1 MNTRAIKQWIARTLL
16 FLPSESAG
24 QMLRRYRKE
33 LASINELKGTDYGLF
48 LMDWSKMLSDENN
61 MESDMPYF
69 TERTGDGSDATA
81 ICLYKRGSD
90 QYVILNKCLYDT
102 KKDADGYRK
111 EYWGN
116 KTDDSII
123 WIVLDD
129 AIERYIDRYNKHLIN
144 NKRLVRNKLKP
155 VTMYV
160 ASKERGL
167 SVWIARDKDGEISIY
182 KSKPWKRENEPYHN
196 GEFDSDDYYI
206 NIDKELYPE
215 ITWENSPKEFE
226 LKAVEE

>member
-1 MNTRAIKQWIARTLL
+1 MNIRAIKQWIARTLL

-24 QMLRRYRKE
+24 QMLKRFRKE
-33 LASINELKGTDYGLF
+33 LADINELKGTDYGLF

-61 MESDMPYF
+61 MESDMSYF
-69 TERTGDGSDATA
+69 RDMVGYGTDATA

-90 QYVILNKCLYDT
+90 QYVILGRCLYDT

-123 WIVLDD
+123 WISLDD
-129 AIERYIDRYNKHLIN
+129 AIERYNREQIRS
-144 NKRLVRNKLKP
+144 
-155 VTMYV
+155 V

-182 KSKPWKRENEPYHN
+182 KNKPWKRENEPYHN

-226 LKAVEE
+226 LKAVEK

>member
-24 QMLRRYRKE
+24 QMLKRYRKE
-33 LASINELKGTDYGLF
+33 LTSINELKGTDYGLF
-48 LMDWSKMLSDENN
+48 LMDWSKMLSDKNN
-61 MESDMPYF
+61 MESDMSYF
-69 TERTGDGSDATA
+69 RDMVGDGTDATA

-90 QYVILNKCLYDT
+90 QYVILGRCLYDT

-123 WIVLDD
+123 WISLDD
-129 AIERYIDRYNKHLIN
+129 AIERYNREQIRSVVEN
-144 NKRLVRNKLKP
+144 
-155 VTMYV
+155 
-160 ASKERGL
+160 KERGL
-167 SVWIARDKDGEISIY
+167 SVWIARDKDGELCLY
-182 KSKPWKRENEPYHN
+182 KSKPWRN
-196 GEFDSDDYYI
+196 GLCFDFDDMFMAM
-206 NIDKELYPE
+206 DKDMYPE

-226 LKAVEE
+226 LKAVEK

>member
-33 LASINELKGTDYGLF
+33 LAGINELKGTDYGLF
-48 LMDWSKMLSDENN
+48 LMDWSKMLTDENN
-61 MESDMPYF
+61 MESSYYSRCMVGYG
-69 TERTGDGSDATA
+69 TDATA

-90 QYVILNKCLYDT
+90 QYVILSRCLYDT

-116 KTDDSII
+116 KTDDYDI
-123 WIVLDD
+123 WFVLGE
-129 AIERYIDRYNKHLIN
+129 AIQRYNDSI
-144 NKRLVRNKLKP
+144 VRNILKSGEE
-155 VTMYV
+155 YV

-167 SVWIARDKDGEISIY
+167 SVWIARRKSGNLYLFFEKPYITDNSQRWHIVKDYNHTTLVDTGI
-182 KSKPWKRENEPYHN
+182 K
-196 GEFDSDDYYI
+196 
-206 NIDKELYPE
+206 IDKTKYPE

-226 LKAVEE
+226 LKAVEK

>member
-1 MNTRAIKQWIARTLL
+1 MNKRAIKQWIARTLL

-24 QMLRRYRKE
+24 QMLRRCRKE
-33 LASINELKGTDYGLF
+33 LNRINERRGTDYGLF

-61 MESDMPYF
+61 MESNMSYFRDMVGY
-69 TERTGDGSDATA
+69 GSDATA

-90 QYVILNKCLYDT
+90 QYVILGRCLYDT
-102 KKDADGYRK
+102 KKDTNGYRK

-129 AIERYIDRYNKHLIN
+129 AIKRYNESI
-144 NKRLVRNKLKP
+144 VRNILKSGKE
-155 VTMYV
+155 YV

-167 SVWIARDKDGEISIY
+167 SVWIARDKNGELYLY
-182 KSKPWKRENEPYHN
+182 KSKPWRCKEDKN
-196 GEFDSDDYYI
+196 GHFDCDDI
-206 NIDKELYPE
+206 LLPMDEDMYPE

-226 LKAVEE
+226 LKAVEK

>member
-33 LASINELKGTDYGLF
+33 LENINERRGTDYGLF

-61 MESDMPYF
+61 MESNMSYFRDMVGY
-69 TERTGDGSDATA
+69 GSDATA

-90 QYVILNKCLYDT
+90 QYVILGRCLYDT
-102 KKDADGYRK
+102 KKDTNGYRK

-123 WIVLDD
+123 WMVLDD
-129 AIERYIDRYNKHLIN
+129 AIERYNREQIRS
-144 NKRLVRNKLKP
+144 V
-155 VTMYV
+155 V
-160 ASKERGL
+160 SKERGL

-182 KSKPWKRENEPYHN
+182 KNKPWKRENEPYHN

>member
-1 MNTRAIKQWIARTLL
+1 MNKRAIKQWIARTLL

-33 LASINELKGTDYGLF
+33 LASINERRGTDYGLF
-48 LMDWSKMLSDENN
+48 LMDWRKMLWDENN
-61 MESDMPYF
+61 MESNMPYF
-69 TERTGDGSDATA
+69 IDMAVVGYGIDATA

-102 KKDADGYRK
+102 EKDYDGYRK

-129 AIERYIDRYNKHLIN
+129 AIKRYNESI
-144 NKRLVRNKLKP
+144 VRNILKSGKE
-155 VTMYV
+155 YV

-167 SVWIARDKDGEISIY
+167 SVWIARDKNGELYLY
-182 KSKPWKRENEPYHN
+182 KSEPWRCKEDKN
-196 GEFDSDDYYI
+196 GHFDCDEMLLPMDE
-206 NIDKELYPE
+206 DMYPE

-226 LKAVEE
+226 LKAVEK

>member
-24 QMLRRYRKE
+24 QMLRRYRKV
-33 LASINELKGTDYGLF
+33 LDRINKIRRTDYGLF
-48 LMDWSKMLSDENN
+48 LMDWSKMLWDENN
-61 MESDMPYF
+61 MENNMPYF
-69 TERTGDGSDATA
+69 INKVGYGSDATA

-123 WIVLDD
+123 WITLAG
-129 AIERYIDRYNKHLIN
+129 AIDNIEGYNREPI
-144 NKRLVRNKLKP
+144 RN
-155 VTMYV
+155 VE
-160 ASKERGL
+160 SKERGL
-167 SVWIARDKDGEISIY
+167 SVWIARDKNGELYLY
-182 KSKPWKRENEPYHN
+182 KSKPWRCKEDTN
-196 GEFDSDDYYI
+196 GHFDCDEI
-206 NIDKELYPE
+206 LLPIDEDMYPE

>member
-24 QMLRRYRKE
+24 QMLKRFRKE
-33 LASINELKGTDYGLF
+33 LADINELKGTDYGLF

-61 MESDMPYF
+61 MESDMSYF
-69 TERTGDGSDATA
+69 RDMVGYGTDATA

-90 QYVILNKCLYDT
+90 QYVILGRCLYDT

-123 WIVLDD
+123 WISLDD
-129 AIERYIDRYNKHLIN
+129 AIERYNREQIRS
-144 NKRLVRNKLKP
+144 
-155 VTMYV
+155 V

-182 KSKPWKRENEPYHN
+182 KNKPWKRENEPYHN

-226 LKAVEE
+226 LKAVEK

>member
-24 QMLRRYRKE
+24 QMLKRFRKE
-33 LASINELKGTDYGLF
+33 LANINELKGTDYGIF
-48 LMDWSKMLSDENN
+48 LMDWSKMLTDKNN
-61 MESDMPYF
+61 MESNMSYF
-69 TERTGDGSDATA
+69 RDKVGYGSDATA

-90 QYVILNKCLYDT
+90 QYVILGRCLYDT

-116 KTDDSII
+116 KTNDSII
-123 WIVLDD
+123 WISLDD
-129 AIERYIDRYNKHLIN
+129 AIERYNDS
-144 NKRLVRNKLKP
+144 LVRNILKSGEE
-155 VTMYV
+155 YV

-182 KSKPWKRENEPYHN
+182 KNKPWKRENEPYHN

>member
-1 MNTRAIKQWIARTLL
+1 MNIRAIKQWIARTLL

-24 QMLRRYRKE
+24 QMLKRFRKE
-33 LASINELKGTDYGLF
+33 LADINELKGTDYGLF

-61 MESDMPYF
+61 MESDMSYF
-69 TERTGDGSDATA
+69 RDMVGYGTDATA

-90 QYVILNKCLYDT
+90 QYVILGRCLYDT
-102 KKDADGYRK
+102 KKDVDGYRK

-123 WIVLDD
+123 WISLDD
-129 AIERYIDRYNKHLIN
+129 AIERYNREQIRS
-144 NKRLVRNKLKP
+144 
-155 VTMYV
+155 V
-160 ASKERGL
+160 ANEERGL

-182 KSKPWKRENEPYHN
+182 KNKPWKRENEPYHN

-226 LKAVEE
+226 LKAVEK

>member
-24 QMLRRYRKE
+24 QMLKRFRKE
-33 LASINELKGTDYGLF
+33 LANINELKGTDYGLF
-48 LMDWSKMLSDENN
+48 LMDWSKMLTDKNN
-61 MESDMPYF
+61 MESDMSYF
-69 TERTGDGSDATA
+69 RDMVGYGTDATA

-90 QYVILNKCLYDT
+90 QYVILGRCLYDT

-116 KTDDSII
+116 KTNDSII
-123 WIVLDD
+123 WISLDD
-129 AIERYIDRYNKHLIN
+129 AIERYNDS
-144 NKRLVRNKLKP
+144 LVRNTLKSGEE
-155 VTMYV
+155 YV
-160 ASKERGL
+160 ESKERGL
-167 SVWIARDKDGEISIY
+167 SVWIARDKNGELYLY
-182 KSKPWKRENEPYHN
+182 KSEPWRN
-196 GEFDSDDYYI
+196 GLCFDCDEILILSMDEDM
-206 NIDKELYPE
+206 YPE

>member
-16 FLPSESAG
+16 FLPSESAA
-24 QMLRRYRKE
+24 QMLRKYRKK
-33 LASINELKGTDYGLF
+33 LAGINELKGTDYGLF
-48 LMDWSKMLSDENN
+48 LMDWSKMLTDENN
-61 MESDMPYF
+61 MESDMAYF
-69 TERTGDGSDATA
+69 RNKVGYGSDATA

-116 KTDDSII
+116 KIDDCII

-129 AIERYIDRYNKHLIN
+129 AIKRYNDSI
-144 NKRLVRNKLKP
+144 VRNILKSGEE
-155 VTMYV
+155 YV

-167 SVWIARDKDGEISIY
+167 TVWIARDKDGEISIY
-182 KSKPWKRENEPYHN
+182 KNKPWKRENEPYHN

>member
-24 QMLRRYRKE
+24 QMLKRYRKE
-33 LASINELKGTDYGLF
+33 LADINELKGTDYGLF
-48 LMDWSKMLSDENN
+48 LMDWSKMLSDKNN
-61 MESDMPYF
+61 MESDMSYF
-69 TERTGDGSDATA
+69 RDMVGDGTDATA

-90 QYVILNKCLYDT
+90 QYVILGRCLYDT

-123 WIVLDD
+123 WISLDD
-129 AIERYIDRYNKHLIN
+129 AIERYNREQIRSVVEN
-144 NKRLVRNKLKP
+144 
-155 VTMYV
+155 
-160 ASKERGL
+160 KERGL
-167 SVWIARDKDGEISIY
+167 SVWIARDKDGELCLY
-182 KSKPWKRENEPYHN
+182 KSKPWRN
-196 GEFDSDDYYI
+196 GLCFDFDDMFMAM
-206 NIDKELYPE
+206 DKDMYPE

-226 LKAVEE
+226 LKAVEK

>member
-24 QMLRRYRKE
+24 QMLRNVRRN
-33 LASINELKGTDYGLF
+33 LAIINDNRSTTYGLF
-48 LMDWSKMLSDENN
+48 LMDWNKMLWDENN
-61 MESDMPYF
+61 LENDKYYF
-69 TERTGDGSDATA
+69 IDKTGYGTDAKA
-81 ICLYKRGSD
+81 ICLYKKGSD
-90 QYVILNKCLYDT
+90 EYVILNKCLYDT
-102 KKDADGYRK
+102 KKDANGYRK

-116 KTDDSII
+116 KIDDCII

-129 AIERYIDRYNKHLIN
+129 AIKRYNDSI
-144 NKRLVRNKLKP
+144 VRNTLKSGEE
-155 VTMYV
+155 YV

-182 KSKPWKRENEPYHN
+182 NNKPWKRENEPYHN

-215 ITWENSPKEFE
+215 ITWENSPKEFK
-226 LKAVEE
+226 LKTMEE

>member
-1 MNTRAIKQWIARTLL
+1 
-16 FLPSESAG
+16 
-24 QMLRRYRKE
+24 MLRRYRKE
-33 LASINELKGTDYGLF
+33 LANINERKGTDYGLF

-61 MESDMPYF
+61 MESNMPYF
-69 TERTGDGSDATA
+69 RDMVGYGSDATA

-116 KTDDSII
+116 KIDDCII

-129 AIERYIDRYNKHLIN
+129 AIERYNESI
-144 NKRLVRNKLKP
+144 VRNILKSGKE
-155 VTMYV
+155 YV

-182 KSKPWKRENEPYHN
+182 KNKPWKRENEPYHN

>member
-24 QMLRRYRKE
+24 QMLKRFRKE
-33 LASINELKGTDYGLF
+33 LANINELKGTDYGLF
-48 LMDWSKMLSDENN
+48 LMDWSKMLTDKNN
-61 MESDMPYF
+61 MESDMSYF
-69 TERTGDGSDATA
+69 RDMVGYGTDATA

-90 QYVILNKCLYDT
+90 QYVILGRCLYDT

-116 KTDDSII
+116 KTNDSII
-123 WIVLDD
+123 WISLDD
-129 AIERYIDRYNKHLIN
+129 AIERYNDS
-144 NKRLVRNKLKP
+144 LVRNIQKSGEE
-155 VTMYV
+155 YV
-160 ASKERGL
+160 ESKERGL
-167 SVWIARDKDGEISIY
+167 SVWIARDKNGELYLY
-182 KSKPWKRENEPYHN
+182 KSEPWRN
-196 GEFDSDDYYI
+196 GLCFDCDEILILSMDEDM
-206 NIDKELYPE
+206 YPE

>member
-1 MNTRAIKQWIARTLL
+1 
-16 FLPSESAG
+16 
-24 QMLRRYRKE
+24 MLRKYRIM
-33 LASINELKGTDYGLF
+33 LADINELKGTDYGLF
-48 LMDWSKMLSDENN
+48 LMDWSKMLTDENN
-61 MESDMPYF
+61 KESNMSYFKDMVGY
-69 TERTGDGSDATA
+69 GSDATA

-90 QYVILNKCLYDT
+90 QYVILNRCLYDT

-129 AIERYIDRYNKHLIN
+129 AIERYNQGQIRS
-144 NKRLVRNKLKP
+144 
-155 VTMYV
+155 V
-160 ASKERGL
+160 ANKERGL
-167 SVWIARDKDGEISIY
+167 IVWIARDKDGELCLY
-182 KSKPWKRENEPYHN
+182 KSKPWKCVYGQFDCDEMFLPM
-196 GEFDSDDYYI
+196 DSDM
-206 NIDKELYPE
+206 YPE

>member
-24 QMLRRYRKE
+24 QMLKRYKKK
-33 LASINELKGTDYGLF
+33 LANINELKGTDYGLF
-48 LMDWSKMLSDENN
+48 LMDWSKMLWDENN
-61 MESDMPYF
+61 MESYKPYF
-69 TERTGDGSDATA
+69 IEKIGYGTDATA

-90 QYVILNKCLYDT
+90 QYVILGRCLYDT

-111 EYWGN
+111 EYWGS
-116 KTDDSII
+116 KTDDYDIGF
-123 WIVLDD
+123 VLGE
-129 AIERYIDRYNKHLIN
+129 AIQRYNDSI
-144 NKRLVRNKLKP
+144 VRNTLKSGEE
-155 VTMYV
+155 YV

-167 SVWIARDKDGEISIY
+167 SVSVWIARDKNGELYLY
-182 KSKPWKRENEPYHN
+182 KSEPWRN
-196 GEFDSDDYYI
+196 GLCFDCDEILILSMDEDM
-206 NIDKELYPE
+206 YPE

>member
-16 FLPSESAG
+16 FLPSESAA

-33 LASINELKGTDYGLF
+33 LADINEIKGTDYGLF
-48 LMDWSKMLSDENN
+48 LMDWSKMLTDENN
-61 MESDMPYF
+61 KESNMSYFKDMVGY
-69 TERTGDGSDATA
+69 GSDATA

-90 QYVILNKCLYDT
+90 QYVILNRCLYDT

-129 AIERYIDRYNKHLIN
+129 AIERYN
-144 NKRLVRNKLKP
+144 NIIVRNTLKSGEE
-155 VTMYV
+155 YV
-160 ASKERGL
+160 ASEKRGL
-167 SVWIARDKDGEISIY
+167 SVWIARDKNGELYLY
-182 KSKPWKRENEPYHN
+182 KSEPWRN
-196 GEFDSDDYYI
+196 GICFDYDGILLPMDE
-206 NIDKELYPE
+206 DMYPE

-226 LKAVEE
+226 LKAVEK